1 HLFNA
6 CANDQEMTVY
16 RQGVVKLVNSLSRSS
31 DVLRLEPID
40 PDQTIL
46 RINIDDLGWEE
57 ADWNAILA
65 AYPYGAKP
73 DSKLFTVVQQA
84 TDTPLAYVRADWL
97 ASTASQPPLYNRLLR
112 LPATFKELQTQLDL
126 DLEGNLQ
133 RFVAQRAGFQDS
145 GESQNN
151 RMIERH
157 ATRIGYLWT
166 TYDFAGNRGKQNL
179 FEFPTGPG
187 GDSGFTHDLGETLFS
202 LPNGFQGY
210 YLSGA
215 GGERLDKAPTTIVRD
230 LARRDLA
237 VTNGISCMGCH
248 DQGVRRAKD
257 EIRAY
262 ALANREFPRS
272 VRDAIVALHPA
283 PERMDQVLDGDEH
296 RFRSALE
303 RAGVDPGLKLN
314 GMEAINALASR
325 YEAKVDLRLAAAEFG
340 LKPGTLKDTASAAG
354 SKALA
359 LMLRLD
365 RSDVPRDVLETDF
378 AALVRGLTDEEVLN
392 LKDLAGGQP
401 AAASQPQAA
410 AGVGGR
416 PKKPAKKAG
425 AKKQRPQA
433 NRP

>member
-1 HLFNA
+1 MLSTVGACASLVLATASLFLADLPAGLAQSPAPGDSAAACESRKFISNNDAVALMADDLRQLPDHRVKATRYVTLTHLFNA
-6 CANDQEMTVY
+6 CASDQEMTVY

-215 GGERLDKAPTTIVRD
+215 GGERLDKAPSTIVRD

-257 EIRAY
+257 EIRTY
-262 ALANREFPRS
+262 VLANREFPRS

-283 PERMDQVLDGDEH
+283 PERMD
-296 RFRSALE
+296 
-303 RAGVDPGLKLN
+303 
-314 GMEAINALASR
+314 
-325 YEAKVDLRLAAAEFG
+325 
-340 LKPGTLKDTASAAG
+340 
-354 SKALA
+354 
-359 LMLRLD
+359 
-365 RSDVPRDVLETDF
+365 
-378 AALVRGLTDEEVLN
+378 
-392 LKDLAGGQP
+392 
-401 AAASQPQAA
+401 
-410 AGVGGR
+410 
-416 PKKPAKKAG
+416 
-425 AKKQRPQA
+425 
-433 NRP
+433 